1 MKAGV
6 LYEPN
11 TPLVIETARVSDAP
25 VFDTLLIIS
34 IGELGT
40 HVLEAVSRSGLF
52 RRIVVASRSGRK
64 AQQRINNALI
74 GAGLDGYFPRF
85 EAVEFDFNDPA
96 CVKQLRALAP
106 DIIFSAPS
114 LRPWWRT
121 EDPATG
127 ALPFAALMSLHLAP
141 MAVLRERMAE
151 ADLDGIWIAASFPDV
166 INPCLT
172 RSGYGPHCGVGNVQ
186 EPIAKI
192 QAGVVRALSLDPTKV
207 KIRLVAQHAFEYYV
221 MREEPSDVLPPYQLE
236 VLAAD
241 KDVSDLG
248 HRILRDPF
256 PFPYDLHFNRVTAS
270 ACLVTLRALAEE
282 GPTQTH
288 LPGILGL
295 PGGYPVVVEGKLL
308 QLDLAEG
315 WSVEAAVATNTASL
329 AWDGISALDVDGT
342 VHFTQE
348 TSRALH
354 RLTGH
359 SIGSLHPSKV
369 TQQARWILDALSADP

>member
-64 AQQRINNALI
+64 AQRRINNALI

-221 MREEPSDVLPPYQLE
+221 MREEPSDVLPPYQLQ

>member
-1 MKAGV
+1 M
-6 LYEPN
+6 
-11 TPLVIETARVSDAP
+11 
-25 VFDTLLIIS
+25 LIIS

-52 RRIVVASRSGRK
+52 RRIVVASRSGLK
-64 AQQRINNALI
+64 AQQRLNNALI

-85 EAVEFDFNDPA
+85 EAVELDFNDPA

-106 DIIFSAPS
+106 DVIFSAPS

-121 EDPATG
+121 GDPATG

-166 INPCLT
+166 INPCLS

-192 QAGVVRALSLDPTKV
+192 QAGVGRALCIDPREV
-207 KIRLVAQHAFEYYV
+207 AIRLVAQHAFEYYV
-221 MREEPSDVLPPYQLE
+221 MREEPSDALPPYQLQ
-236 VLAAD
+236 VLAAGE
-241 KDVSDLG
+241 DVSDLG
-248 HRILRDPF
+248 HQILHEPF

-270 ACLVTLRALAEE
+270 ACLVALRTLAAT
-282 GPTQTH
+282 GPSRTH
-288 LPGILGL
+288 LPGVLGL
-295 PGGYPVVVEGKLL
+295 PGGYPVLVEGKRL

-329 AWDGISALDVDGT
+329 PWDGIDALDTDGT

-354 RLTGH
+354 DLTGH
-359 SIGSLHPSKV
+359 AIESLHPSEAAR
-369 TQQARWILDALSADP
+369 QARWILDALPADP

>member
-1 MKAGV
+1 MGRPGA
-6 LYEPN
+6 
-11 TPLVIETARVSDAP
+11 IETARVSGAP
-25 VFDTLLIIS
+25 GFDTLLIIS

-52 RRIVVASRSGRK
+52 RCIVVASRSGRK

-85 EAVEFDFNDPA
+85 EAVELDFNDPDCA
-96 CVKQLRALAP
+96 KQLRALAP
-106 DIIFSAPS
+106 DVIFSAPS

-141 MAVLRERMAE
+141 VAVLRERMAE

-172 RSGYGPHCGVGNVQ
+172 RSGHGPHCGVGNLQ

-192 QAGVVRALSLDPTKV
+192 QAGVGQALSVDPTEV
-207 KIRLVAQHAFEYYV
+207 EIRLVAQHAFEYYV
-221 MREEPSDVLPPYQLE
+221 MREEPLDALPPYQLQ
-236 VLAAD
+236 VLAAG

-248 HRILRDPF
+248 HRILREPF

-270 ACLVTLRALAEE
+270 ACLVALKALAAE
-282 GPTQTH
+282 GPSRTH

-295 PGGYPVVVEGKLL
+295 PGGYPVVVEGKHL

-315 WSVEAAVATNTASL
+315 WSVDAAVATNTASL
-329 AWDGISALDVDGT
+329 AWDGIGALDADGT
-342 VHFTQE
+342 VHFTRE

-354 RLTGH
+354 SLTGH
-359 SIGSLHPSKV
+359 SIESLHPSEAA
-369 TQQARWILDALSADP
+369 QQAKWILDALPADR